1 MSNNPRALDY
11 VDFQGPPAFIV
22 ELGRI
27 SMKMMTLCFLL
38 LLSVLLA
45 GVSYAQDA
53 RMDSLKNDSLKRD
66 LPKKDSPEKDSPRS
80 DSSKA
85 TSSRSQSD
93 FSASHFADGAEDRL
107 VFNIKPELFKP
118 DSSGTSCAYMRTY
131 RVKRQ
136 ARGSDTVFPA
146 GYTTCVPMQR
156 FEMRS
161 AVETTTDS
169 GAGEK

>member
-1 MSNNPRALDY
+1 
-11 VDFQGPPAFIV
+11 
-22 ELGRI
+22 
-27 SMKMMTLCFLL
+27 MKMKLCFLL
-38 LLSVLLA
+38 LLSVCLA

-53 RMDSLKNDSLKRD
+53 RMDSLK
-66 LPKKDSPEKDSPRS
+66 KDSSKS
-80 DSSKA
+80 DSSMVM
-85 TSSRSQSD
+85 SSKPQSD
-93 FSASHFADGAEDRL
+93 FSAAHFADGAEGRL

-118 DSSGTSCAYMRTY
+118 DSAGTSCAYMRTY

-136 ARGSDTVFPA
+136 TRGSDAVSPA

-161 AVETTTDS
+161 AVETRTDS